1 MFDGIVSLLKQIPR
15 PKEWVPEKA
24 SVCGRKAGRSAAVL
38 ASPACRQES
47 DSTAEL
53 SAQQRDGHS
62 EWRNH
67 VRAQG
72 MHAGKNGG
80 ASSAIRTTTGR
91 LGSSSGVKARPEI
104 SNSQDV
110 QPQQPPHKE

>member
-1 MFDGIVSLLKQIPR
+1 MFDGIVSLLKHIPR

-67 VRAQG
+67 VRAQRDACREERRRMKRDKDDYREVRQCKRG
-72 MHAGKNGG
+72 
-80 ASSAIRTTTGR
+80 
-91 LGSSSGVKARPEI
+91 
-104 SNSQDV
+104 
-110 QPQQPPHKE
+110 